1 MLVKANPNDPKEQVI
16 WRDNAKLKPLEIW
29 RKEIP
34 KANLKAEQISIELIQ
49 EEVVIGTF
57 YYYPKY
63 DSMVD
68 MRQ

>member
-1 MLVKANPNDPKEQVI
+1 
-16 WRDNAKLKPLEIW
+16 LEIW